1 VVSSYNSIIDNF
13 MVYEEHLKQ
22 IYCSY
27 TRTQKIQ
34 WFSII
39 LLLFEVVAIGNPEW
53 HVRKASH
60 R

>member
-1 VVSSYNSIIDNF
+1 